1 MRIAGAGRIVA
12 SVGRIGQGALEQS
25 APKKSE
31 DSASQ
36 HQSPCFHFSRSIPL
50 PLPLSPS
57 PSPLLFSRLV
67 VVVVVVFLF
76 TRSSRYQLISRRV
89 DDPNARV
96 STYPPRY
103 IFDPG
108 VAKSTRSKKNST
120 LKSPVS
126 VGGLTRH
133 APLCNSVGHIA
144 TGINHFPSSQ
154 AVSPL
159 VIRAVV
165 AR

>member
-1 MRIAGAGRIVA
+1 MVELVRAPLNNPLQKSPRIALPNTSLLA
-12 SVGRIGQGALEQS
+12 SIFL
-25 APKKSE
+25 
-31 DSASQ
+31 D
-36 HQSPCFHFSRSIPL
+36 
-50 PLPLSPS
+50 LSPS
-57 PSPLLFSRLV
+57 PSPSLPLPLPLLSSRLV

-108 VAKSTRSKKNST
+108 VAKSTRSKKNSI